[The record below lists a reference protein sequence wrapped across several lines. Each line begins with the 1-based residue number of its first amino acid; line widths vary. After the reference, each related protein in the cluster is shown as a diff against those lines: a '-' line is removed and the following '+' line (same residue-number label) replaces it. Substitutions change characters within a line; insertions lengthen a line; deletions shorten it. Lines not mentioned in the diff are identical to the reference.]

1 MEPVNIHLAEFSSWR
16 ALLSKAEFAA
26 KTELHREI
34 EEYVLRLL
42 FKTSQRS
49 SEPSLSK
56 VGDGLNAVDDL
67 PFDDFRAFGD
77 HCVLCEGLFPE
88 YAVRRNLPIAYF
100 VTVGE
105 LAYEEYSRYVDDP
118 IYGLLSRYF
127 VETVDVL
134 IALREIGDCN
144 VIMDPVNAYHLWR
157 DTGSIAAWKALS
169 RQTSGLP
176 SSIASNAIN

>member
-1 MEPVNIHLAEFSSWR
+1 MRWTTCPI
-16 ALLSKAEFAA
+16 
-26 KTELHREI
+26 
-34 EEYVLRLL
+34 
-42 FKTSQRS
+42 
-49 SEPSLSK
+49 
-56 VGDGLNAVDDL
+56 
-67 PFDDFRAFGD
+67 DDFRAIGG
-77 HCVLCEGLFPE
+77 HCLLYADLFPE

-100 VTVGE
+100 VIVDE
-105 LAYEEYSRYVDDP
+105 SAYEKYSRYVDDP
-118 IYGLLSRYF
+118 IYGLLSRCF

-144 VIMDPVNAYHLWR
+144 VIMDPINAYHLWR